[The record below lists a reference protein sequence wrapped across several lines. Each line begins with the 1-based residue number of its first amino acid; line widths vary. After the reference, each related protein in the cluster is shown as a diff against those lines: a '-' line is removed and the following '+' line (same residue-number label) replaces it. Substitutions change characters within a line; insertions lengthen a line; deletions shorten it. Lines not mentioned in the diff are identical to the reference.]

1 MSKFVELA
9 RKLDSIPHLDLGR
22 SFEVERLQAELDSI
36 DSALFVPYRTVSR
49 YKQLIANNWQGLS
62 MVAPHGSIHDD
73 LTEEFNGPPLDA
85 TWTSVAEQCPYM
97 KQVITELG
105 GEGQRVR
112 LMRVMP
118 EGRLTWHRHGNETS
132 VENGKILGGLRPNWH
147 ELIVHVPVRT
157 NPEFSYEVIEVPSY
171 QLIDFM
177 TEPLAIHRKNYP
189 AGEAWGFNSVH
200 VHNVFNRSKTEPRYA
215 LMLSLD
221 IRMKKTFDIVSKAVE
236 RYIANGE
243 GPLMPGL

>member
-9 RKLDSIPHLDLGR
+9 AKLDQIPHLHLGR
-22 SFEVERLQAELDSI
+22 TFDVARLQAELDAI
-36 DSALFVPYRTVSR
+36 DPALFVPYRSVSK
-49 YKQLIANNWQGLS
+49 YQQFIADNWQGLS
-62 MVAPHGSIHDD
+62 MVAPYGSVHGD
-73 LTEEFNGPPLDA
+73 LTEEFNRPRTDS
-85 TWTSVAEQCPYM
+85 TWTPVAEQCPYM
-97 KQVITELG
+97 KEVITELG

-112 LMRVMP
+112 FMRVKP

-132 VENGKILGGLRPNWH
+132 IENGKVLGGLRPNWF
-147 ELIVHVPVRT
+147 ELIVHVPIRT
-157 NPEFSYEVIEVPSY
+157 NPDFSYEVIEVPSY
-171 QLIDFM
+171 QLVDFM

-221 IRMKKTFDIVSKAVE
+221 IRMRKTFDIVTKAVE
-236 RYIANGE
+236 RYIANNE
-243 GPLMPGL
+243 GPLIK